1 MSINDF
7 DKLRTNLSNY
17 NFVNASH
24 LIWKLRIV
32 KSQNEITK
40 IKKIISI
47 ASEVFDNL
55 PNQMHIGMTEI
66 EFLEKNLHWKQ
77 RGCKSCRCRRGKKTY
92 RKIYLHRCL

>member
-7 DKLRTNLSNY
+7 DKLRKNLSNY

-24 LIWKLRIV
+24 LIWKLRII

-47 ASEVFDNL
+47 AS
-55 PNQMHIGMTEI
+55 QSI
-66 EFLEKNLHWKQ
+66 
-77 RGCKSCRCRRGKKTY
+77 
-92 RKIYLHRCL
+92 